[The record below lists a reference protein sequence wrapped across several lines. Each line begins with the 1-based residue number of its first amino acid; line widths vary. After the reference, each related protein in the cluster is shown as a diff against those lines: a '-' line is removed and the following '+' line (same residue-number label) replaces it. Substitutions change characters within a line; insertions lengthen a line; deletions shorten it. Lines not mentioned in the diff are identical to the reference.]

1 MEAWLTAFPQE
12 STGGVRTDTES
23 RLRVSDHG
31 ATELE
36 GAEALEGP
44 TGVPVLAAMLT
55 PAGRGSGQ
63 IGCETKHWRECE
75 ADKSFEWRGRFSE
88 YQQAP

>member
-23 RLRVSDHG
+23 RLRVPDHG